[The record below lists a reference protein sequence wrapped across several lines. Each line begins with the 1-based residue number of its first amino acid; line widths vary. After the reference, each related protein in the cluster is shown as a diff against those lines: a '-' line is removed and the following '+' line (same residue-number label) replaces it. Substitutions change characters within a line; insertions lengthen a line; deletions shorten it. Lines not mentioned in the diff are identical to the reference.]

1 MLFNETIALFVCS
14 NGKKNLI
21 LQQIYTN
28 KGSTRAI
35 LGRFGHLNPYL
46 SCPVEKQKNNEE
58 IYN

>member
-28 KGSTRAI
+28 RGNTRAI
-35 LGRFGHLNPYL
+35 LVVSDTLLHACPAL
-46 SCPVEKQKNNEE
+46 SKSNRKEC
-58 IYN
+58 YN